1 MSDNKENKLNVDMQ
15 QANVEEQ
22 LEELKKRII
31 TKLTEGYGYELQD
44 DTLSTWIIMIAVRN
58 NSTKEEVQQDLVEF
72 IQENAPDFVNWLW
85 QEVPKV

>member
-1 MSDNKENKLNVDMQ
+1 MSDNKENRLNVDMQ
-15 QANVEEQ
+15 QPNVEEH

-31 TKLTEGYGYELQD
+31 AKLTEGYGYELQD

-58 NSTKEEVQQDLVEF
+58 NSTQEEVQQDLVEF